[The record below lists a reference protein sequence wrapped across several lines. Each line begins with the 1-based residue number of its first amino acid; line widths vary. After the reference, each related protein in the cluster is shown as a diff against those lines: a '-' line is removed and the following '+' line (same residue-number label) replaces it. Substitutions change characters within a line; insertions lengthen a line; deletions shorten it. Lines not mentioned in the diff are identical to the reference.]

1 MNFAWDPAPAVD
13 CSLEGG
19 GSLIESW
26 QFRRGKD
33 VVMVFKKL
41 GPGLAIMTRAGR
53 GPGDT
58 AFAAPGSVTRD
69 ATGSVQT
76 RTAAAGVCTP
86 FALRGLRV
94 A

>member
-1 MNFAWDPAPAVD
+1 
-13 CSLEGG
+13 
-19 GSLIESW
+19 
-26 QFRRGKD
+26 
-33 VVMVFKKL
+33 
-41 GPGLAIMTRAGR
+41 MTRAGR